1 MQAIE
6 FETIAHGHTIRIPDT
21 VPDGVRLQVRLLLD
35 EEPVTAVA
43 EEDLKTLLVSLGEAL
58 TDEGNTENHPLHSIR
73 QLKGIAPKPEQVVSL
88 EEMDAAIQ
96 LEGAKR

>member
-35 EEPVTAVA
+35 EDAAVV
-43 EEDLKTLLVSLGEAL
+43 EEKDLKTLLTRLEEAFPK
-58 TDEGNTENHPLHSIR
+58 EENVRNHPLQSIK
-73 QLKGIAPKPEQVVSL
+73 QLKGIAPKPERVVSL
-88 EEMDAAIQ
+88 EEMDEVIQ
-96 LEGAKR
+96 LFQ

>member
-6 FETIAHGHTIRIPDT
+6 FETIAHGHTIRVPDT

-35 EEPVTAVA
+35 EDATVA
-43 EEDLKTLLVSLGEAL
+43 EEGDLKTLLAGLGGVFPEA
-58 TDEGNTENHPLHSIR
+58 ENVKNHPLQSIK
-73 QLKGIAPKPEQVVSL
+73 QLKGIAPKPERVVSL

>member
-35 EEPVTAVA
+35 EDAAVA
-43 EEDLKTLLVSLGEAL
+43 MERVFPEEKNVK
-58 TDEGNTENHPLHSIR
+58 NHPPQSIK
-73 QLKGIAPKPEQVVSL
+73 QLKGIAPKPGRVVSL

>member
-35 EEPVTAVA
+35 EEPTTA
-43 EEDLKTLLVSLGEAL
+43 EKGDLKTLLAGLEGVFPEA
-58 TDEGNTENHPLHSIR
+58 ENVKNHSPQSIK
-73 QLKGIAPKPEQVVSL
+73 QLKGIAPKPERAVSL

>member
-1 MQAIE
+1 
-6 FETIAHGHTIRIPDT
+6 

-35 EEPVTAVA
+35 EDAAVA
-43 EEDLKTLLVSLGEAL
+43 MEGVFPEA
-58 TDEGNTENHPLHSIR
+58 ENVKNHPPQSIK
-73 QLKGIAPKPEQVVSL
+73 QLKGIAPKPVRIISL

>member
-35 EEPVTAVA
+35 EEPAT
-43 EEDLKTLLVSLGEAL
+43 EEQGDLKPLLVSL
-58 TDEGNTENHPLHSIR
+58 EGAFPERENVKNQTLQSIK
-73 QLKGIAPKPEQVVSL
+73 QLKGIAPKPERVVSL
-88 EEMDAAIQ
+88 GEMDEAIQ

>member
-6 FETIAHGHTIRIPDT
+6 FETVAHGHTIRIPDT

-35 EEPVTAVA
+35 EEAVVA
-43 EEDLKTLLVSLGEAL
+43 EEGDLKTLLVSLGGAFPE
-58 TDEGNTENHPLHSIR
+58 DENIKNHTPQSIK
-73 QLKGIAPKPEQVVSL
+73 QLKGIAPKPERVVSL